1 MTDMA
6 ASIPR
11 TFHLAVAFTSR
22 TQGIG
27 KAGKLPWRLPGD
39 LAYFKEVT
47 SKTTAA
53 NTAADSESNAAAV
66 LALARN
72 VASSLSSSPAVSSTL
87 PPSAVVNATIMG
99 RKTWE
104 SIPAKFR
111 PLPGRLNVVLSR
123 SSANDVI
130 AAAAN
135 DENATPIASAASALT
150 SPKPLFEGAVAAPSL
165 DAALALLS
173 SPALSRHV
181 ERVLVIG
188 GGAVYAEALTH
199 KGCTAAHVTRVFEDD
214 VDDSSM
220 ATSTSTPTSET
231 KSDNKFGCDVFFPQ
245 MDPTEWR
252 LWAAAPP
259 RSDAGVRYRFE
270 TWVRAKNEKDK
281 DGAGDGGGDGRN
293 GDGGAPSSSPPSPA
307 SFPEGGPSDGMP
319 RGAAYTIQHAEEQ
332 YLNLIR
338 EILDQGVARGDRTG
352 TGTLSVFGR
361 SMRFDLRNGLFPLL
375 TTKRV
380 FWRGVVEE
388 LLWFVRGST
397 DASELSSKGIRIW
410 DGNGSRAF
418 LDAAGLRHRTVGDL
432 GPVYGFQWRHFGAA
446 YSTAAA
452 DYTNEGVDQLADV
465 IDQIKNNPQSRR
477 IVLTAWNPAAL
488 SEMALPPC
496 HMFAQFYVAR
506 GELSCQMYQR
516 SADMGKRFF
525 SEFFP
530 LCFFSVFFPPREA
543 SRGGQRKKK
552 PSEIKTKTLFLFSP
566 PPPPFPLPLSFSLS
580 LSLSNIIK
588 KL

>member
-1 MTDMA
+1 MTEAKMSS
-6 ASIPR
+6 SIPR

-39 LAYFKEVT
+39 LAYFKELT
-47 SKTTAA
+47 SKTSKTSSAA
-53 NTAADSESNAAAV
+53 AAAADLESNAAAV

-72 VASSLSSSPAVSSTL
+72 VVTSSSSSSSSPSLTL
-87 PPSAVVNATIMG
+87 PASAVVNATIMG

-123 SSANDVI
+123 SSVAAA

-135 DENATPIASAASALT
+135 DENATPATAEASPNSMAT
-150 SPKPLFEGAVAAPSL
+150 KPLFEGAVAAPSL

-173 SPALSRHV
+173 SPLLSKHV
-181 ERVLVIG
+181 ERVFVIG
-188 GGAVYAEALTH
+188 GGSVYAEALEH
-199 KGCTAAHVTRVFEDD
+199 AGCTAAHVTRVFEDD
-214 VDDSSM
+214 VDDAAPTS
-220 ATSTSTPTSET
+220 STSPAAAPEAGGVP
-231 KSDNKFGCDVFFPQ
+231 DGNPFGCDVFFPR
-245 MDPTEWR
+245 MDAAQWR
-252 LWAAAPP
+252 LWATAPP

-270 TWVRAKNEKDK
+270 TWVRAQKREEEG
-281 DGAGDGGGDGRN
+281 GAKGEGGGAAGAA
-293 GDGGAPSSSPPSPA
+293 GAPPAAPSAAAPPA

-319 RGAAYTIQHAEEQ
+319 PGTSAAAARHPEEQ
-332 YLNLIR
+332 YLSLLR

-361 SMRFDLRNGLFPLL
+361 AMRFDLRGGLFPLL

-397 DASELSSKGIRIW
+397 DANELAGRGVRIW

-418 LDAAGLRHRTVGDL
+418 LDAAGLGHRAVGDL
-432 GPVYGFQWRHFGAA
+432 GPVYGFQWRHFGAS
-446 YSTAAA
+446 YSTAGA
-452 DYTNEGVDQLADV
+452 DYRGKGVDQLADV
-465 IDQIKNNPQSRR
+465 VEQIRNDPQSRR

-516 SADMGKRFF
+516 SADMGERRGEERRRESALARRGRAF
-525 SEFFP
+525 
-530 LCFFSVFFPPREA
+530 VF
-543 SRGGQRKKK
+543 
-552 PSEIKTKTLFLFSP
+552 
-566 PPPPFPLPLSFSLS
+566 LSS
-580 LSLSNIIK
+580 
-588 KL
+588 

>member
-1 MTDMA
+1 MTDVA
-6 ASIPR
+6 AMSSSFPR

-39 LAYFKEVT
+39 LAYFKELT
-47 SKTTAA
+47 SKTTTSGA
-53 NTAADSESNAAAV
+53 SSELESNAAAV
-66 LALARN
+66 LALARI
-72 VASSLSSSPAVSSTL
+72 VASSSLSSSSSPSSSL

-123 SSANDVI
+123 SSVMASS
-130 AAAAN
+130 AATNAN
-135 DENATPIASAASALT
+135 DENATPIPPSTSSS
-150 SPKPLFEGAVAAPSL
+150 SPKPIFEGAVAAPSL

-173 SPALSRHV
+173 SPALASHV
-181 ERVLVIG
+181 ERVFVIG
-188 GGAVYAEALTH
+188 GGAVYAEALQH
-199 KGCTAAHVTRVFEDD
+199 EGCTAAHVTRVFEDD
-214 VDDSSM
+214 VDDSS
-220 ATSTSTPTSET
+220 TSTSSTPSET
-231 KSDNKFGCDVFFPQ
+231 DNKFGCDVFFPQ
-245 MDPTEWR
+245 MDRSQWR
-252 LWAAAPP
+252 LWATAAP
-259 RSDAGVRYRFE
+259 RTDAGVRYRFE
-270 TWVRAKNEKDK
+270 TWVRAEKK
-281 DGAGDGGGDGRN
+281 KEKEEGDGDSN
-293 GDGGAPSSSPPSPA
+293 GGANGIGPSPSPPSPPA

-319 RGAAYTIQHAEEQ
+319 PGAASAIQHAEEQ
-332 YLNLIR
+332 YLSLIR

-361 SMRFDLRNGLFPLL
+361 SMRFDLRGGLFPLL

-397 DASELSSKGIRIW
+397 DANELSAKGIRIW

-418 LDAAGLRHRTVGDL
+418 LDAAGLKHRAVGDL

-452 DYTNEGVDQLADV
+452 DYRGKGVDQLADV
-465 IDQIKNNPQSRR
+465 IDQIRNNPQSRR
-477 IVLTAWNPAAL
+477 IVLTAWNPSAL

-516 SADMGKRFF
+516 SADMGKRKRERESWSWSFF
-525 SEFFP
+525 KAFF
-530 LCFFSVFFPPREA
+530 
-543 SRGGQRKKK
+543 
-552 PSEIKTKTLFLFSP
+552 
-566 PPPPFPLPLSFSLS
+566 
-580 LSLSNIIK
+580 
-588 KL
+588 

>member
-1 MTDMA
+1 MTEAM
-6 ASIPR
+6 SIPR

-39 LAYFKEVT
+39 LAYFKELT
-47 SKTTAA
+47 SKTSSSGA
-53 NTAADSESNAAAV
+53 AADLESNAAAV

-72 VASSLSSSPAVSSTL
+72 VVASSSSSTTSPSSLPA
-87 PPSAVVNATIMG
+87 SAVVNATIMG

-123 SSANDVI
+123 SAIASAAN
-130 AAAAN
+130 AAAN
-135 DENATPIASAASALT
+135 DENATPIEASAAPATLT
-150 SPKPLFEGAVAAPSL
+150 KPLFEGAVAAPSL

-173 SPALSRHV
+173 SPALSKHV
-181 ERVLVIG
+181 ERVFVIG
-188 GGAVYAEALTH
+188 GGSVYAEALEH
-199 KGCTAAHVTRVFEDD
+199 AGCTAAHVTRVFEDD
-214 VDDSSM
+214 VDDSAAGAS
-220 ATSTSTPTSET
+220 STSSSSTSSASAPDQENA
-231 KSDNKFGCDVFFPQ
+231 DNKFGCDVFFPRL
-245 MDPTEWR
+245 DPSQWR
-252 LWAAAPP
+252 LWATAPP

-270 TWVRAKNEKDK
+270 TWVRAEQKNKKDDEKK
-281 DGAGDGGGDGRN
+281 DGGGEGGSNGGNN
-293 GDGGAPSSSPPSPA
+293 GDSSSGNGAPSSSPSASSPA
-307 SFPEGGPSDGMP
+307 SFPEGGPADGMP
-319 RGAAYTIQHAEEQ
+319 PGAAHAAGLQHAEEQ
-332 YLNLIR
+332 YLSLIR
-338 EILDQGVARGDRTG
+338 EILDHGVARGDRTG

-361 SMRFDLRNGLFPLL
+361 SMRFDLRGGLFPLL

-397 DASELSSKGIRIW
+397 DANELSAKGIKIW

-418 LDAAGLRHRTVGDL
+418 LDAAGLQHRAVGDL
-432 GPVYGFQWRHFGAA
+432 GPVYGFQWRHFGAS

-452 DYTNEGVDQLADV
+452 DYSGKGVDQLADV
-465 IDQIKNNPQSRR
+465 VAQIKNDPQSRR

-516 SADMGKRFF
+516 SADMG
-525 SEFFP
+525 E
-530 LCFFSVFFPPREA
+530 L
-543 SRGGQRKKK
+543 
-552 PSEIKTKTLFLFSP
+552 
-566 PPPPFPLPLSFSLS
+566 
-580 LSLSNIIK
+580 
-588 KL
+588 

>member
-1 MTDMA
+1 MTEAMSS
-6 ASIPR
+6 SIPR

-27 KAGKLPWRLPGD
+27 KAGKLPWRLSRD
-39 LAYFKEVT
+39 LAYFKELT
-47 SKTTAA
+47 SKTSSGGSDL
-53 NTAADSESNAAAV
+53 DSSAAAV

-72 VASSLSSSPAVSSTL
+72 VASSNSSTSPSL
-87 PPSAVVNATIMG
+87 PASAVVNATIMG

-104 SIPAKFR
+104 SIPSKFR

-123 SSANDVI
+123 SAMAAA

-135 DENATPIASAASALT
+135 DENATPVCEAAPPATLT
-150 SPKPLFEGAVAAPSL
+150 SAKPMFEGAVAAPSL

-173 SPALSRHV
+173 SPALSKHV
-181 ERVLVIG
+181 ERVFVIG
-188 GGAVYAEALTH
+188 GGSVYAEALEH
-199 KGCTAAHVTRVFEDD
+199 AGCTAAHVTRVFEDD
-214 VDDSSM
+214 VDDT
-220 ATSTSTPTSET
+220 ASTSSASTSPADE
-231 KSDNKFGCDVFFPQ
+231 DNKFGCDVFFPRL
-245 MDPTEWR
+245 DPEQWR
-252 LWAAAPP
+252 LWATAPP

-270 TWVRAKNEKDK
+270 TWVRAEQKRKGDDEKD
-281 DGAGDGGGDGRN
+281 GGDGGN
-293 GDGGAPSSSPPSPA
+293 GSGANGAPSSSSSSPA
-307 SFPEGGPSDGMP
+307 TFPEGGPSDGMP
-319 RGAAYTIQHAEEQ
+319 PGASTAVQHAEEQ
-332 YLNLIR
+332 YLSLIR
-338 EILDQGVARGDRTG
+338 EILGQGVARGDRTG

-361 SMRFDLRNGLFPLL
+361 QMRFDLREGLFPLL

-388 LLWFVRGST
+388 LLWFVRGCT
-397 DASELSSKGIRIW
+397 DATQLSAKGIKIW

-418 LDAAGLRHRTVGDL
+418 LDAAGLGHRAVGDL
-432 GPVYGFQWRHFGAA
+432 GPVYGFQWRHFGAS

-452 DYTNEGVDQLADV
+452 DYEGRGVDQLADV

-516 SADMGKRFF
+516 SADMG
-525 SEFFP
+525 EFGE
-530 LCFFSVFFPPREA
+530 RE
-543 SRGGQRKKK
+543 RELKEER
-552 PSEIKTKTLFLFSP
+552 
-566 PPPPFPLPLSFSLS
+566 
-580 LSLSNIIK
+580 
-588 KL
+588 